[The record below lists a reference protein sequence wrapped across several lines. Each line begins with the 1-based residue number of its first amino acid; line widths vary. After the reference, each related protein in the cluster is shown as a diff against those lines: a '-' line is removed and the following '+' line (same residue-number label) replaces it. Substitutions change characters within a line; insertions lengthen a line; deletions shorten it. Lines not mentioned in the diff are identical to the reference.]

1 MAGCRWQHDG
11 VRAVPA
17 TPGRAARVA
26 ARAAARVGRLVWVVT
41 TLPPARPG
49 VLVQGSPHRFGL
61 PAAVAAVA
69 IAGVVTLLVR
79 VLAADPALRR
89 NLLRRSGPVDL
100 GDG

>member
-1 MAGCRWQHDG
+1 
-11 VRAVPA
+11 V
-17 TPGRAARVA
+17 
-26 ARAAARVGRLVWVVT
+26 AARVGRLVWVLT
-41 TLPPARPG
+41 TLQPPRSG

-69 IAGVVTLLVR
+69 IAGVVSLLVR

-89 NLLRRSGPVDL
+89 SLLRRSGPVDL